1 MFGGSHGIL
10 PFDTIDLITYHM
22 QRMKLP
28 YMCNESWVA
37 LDFETATRER
47 NSACAIGLAFGRKTE
62 IIGKA
67 SALIKPPGNRFEE
80 FHTSLHGIDASKVKR
95 EKTFPELWPELFPAF
110 SEVVV
115 LAHNAAFDISVL
127 RHSLDAHG
135 ITYPCIQ
142 YYCTVDFSRKIWPT
156 LRNHK
161 LNTVAEHL
169 GIDFK
174 HHDAEEDASV
184 CARVVI
190 ECMKITAL
198 ENIKLLGKALGVQA
212 RYIC

>member
-1 MFGGSHGIL
+1 
-10 PFDTIDLITYHM
+10 M

-28 YMCNESWVA
+28 SLCNESWVA
-37 LDFETATRER
+37 IDFETATRER

-62 IIGKA
+62 LIGKA

-80 FHTSLHGIDASKVKR
+80 NHTNLHGIDASTVER
-95 EKTFPELWPELFPAF
+95 ERTFPELWPELIPAF

-115 LAHNAAFDISVL
+115 LAHNASFDISVL
-127 RHSLDAHG
+127 QHSLDAHG
-135 ITYPCIQ
+135 FTYPSIQ
-142 YYCTVDFSRKIWPT
+142 YYCTVTFARKMWPS

-184 CARVVI
+184 CAGVVI
-190 ECMKITAL
+190 ECMKTTGL
-198 ENIKLLGKALGVQA
+198 EDIRLLGKALGVQA
-212 RYIC
+212 RYI

>member
-1 MFGGSHGIL
+1 MPI
-10 PFDTIDLITYHM
+10 DTIDLITYHM
-22 QRMKLP
+22 HMLKVP
-28 YMCNESWVA
+28 SMSNGSWVA

-47 NSACAIGLAFGRKTE
+47 NSACAIGLAFGRKTK

-80 FHTSLHGIDASKVKR
+80 FHTSLHGIDASTVER
-95 EKTFPELWPELFPAF
+95 ERTFPELWPELIPAF

-115 LAHNAAFDISVL
+115 LAHNASFDISVL
-127 RHSLDAHG
+127 QHSLDAHG
-135 ITYPCIQ
+135 LAYPSIQ
-142 YYCTVDFSRKIWPT
+142 YYCTVDFARKMWPS

-169 GIDFK
+169 GINFK

-190 ECMKITAL
+190 ECMKITGL

>member
-1 MFGGSHGIL
+1 
-10 PFDTIDLITYHM
+10 M

-28 YMCNESWVA
+28 SMCNESWVA

-47 NSACAIGLAFGRKTE
+47 NSACAIGLAFGRKAE
-62 IIGKA
+62 IICKA

-80 FHTSLHGIDASKVKR
+80 FHTSLHGIDASKVER
-95 EKTFPELWPELFPAF
+95 ERTFPELWPELIPAF

-127 RHSLDAHG
+127 QHSLDAHG
-135 ITYPCIQ
+135 ITYPSIQ
-142 YYCTVDFSRKIWPT
+142 YYCTVNFARKMWPF

-161 LNTVAEHL
+161 LNTVASYL
-169 GIDFK
+169 GINFK
-174 HHDAEEDASV
+174 HHDAEEDATV

-190 ECMKITAL
+190 ECMKITGL